1 MSYTSKTIVE
11 IFPNLSKEPMSA
23 YVDGHPLPV
32 RVDGIEGSLF
42 AIRLIGRGKNKGKVE
57 MVMTPKGAK
66 PLARAKWFYKGL
78 SDSIEVLA

>member
-1 MSYTSKTIVE
+1 MSHIPKTLVE
-11 IFPNLSKEPMSA
+11 LFPKLSEEPMSA
-23 YVDGHPLPV
+23 YVDGQPLSV
-32 RVDGIEGSLF
+32 RVDGIEGALF
-42 AIRLIGRGKNKGKVE
+42 AIRLIVRSKNKGKVA